1 MPTTG
6 ETVRLSR
13 LFSNGQNAVVVAI
26 DHGLYF
32 GPLPGLIKLSEV
44 VKVLGGADGV
54 LLSPGSAV
62 HCQELFKQRGAPA
75 MILRLNWSSNYVSV
89 WKYDHAHSVPMLSV
103 AEAVQQGADV
113 VLASLTLAN
122 PDQSEDSHN
131 VEVLSRYINEKR
143 AMGVPL
149 IGEVFPT
156 GGDDAPPQE
165 LHEGIKV
172 GCRVIAELGVDLV
185 KTFYTGEQFE
195 EITAATPIPIL
206 ALGAK
211 KTPLESDALKLAA
224 TAVRAGAKGVVFG
237 RNVIQAREPER
248 FLEALKEVVK
258 FGQDPMKV
266 AAKFKLD

>member
-54 LLSPGSAV
+54 LMSPGSAV

-89 WKYDHAHSVPMLSV
+89 WKYTHAHSVPMFSV

-113 VLASLTLAN
+113 VLASLTLHN
-122 PDQSEDSHN
+122 PDQNEDAHN
-131 VEVLSRYINEKR
+131 VEILSRFISEKR

-156 GGDDAPPQE
+156 GGDDTPPQE

-172 GCRVIAELGVDLV
+172 GCRIVAELGVDLV
-185 KTFYTGEQFE
+185 KTFFTGERFE

-211 KTPLESDALKLAA
+211 KTPRESDALKLAA

-258 FGQDPMKV
+258 IGQDPTKV
-266 AAKFKLD
+266 AAKFNLD

>member
-1 MPTTG
+1 MPTIG

-54 LLSPGSAV
+54 LMAPGSAV
-62 HCQELFKQRGAPA
+62 HCQELFRQRGAPA
-75 MILRLNWSSNYVSV
+75 MILRLNWASNYVSV
-89 WKYDHAHSVPMLSV
+89 WDYEHSYSVPMLSV

-113 VLASLTLAN
+113 VLGSLTLHN
-122 PDQSEDSHN
+122 PDQVEDAQN
-131 VEVLSRYINEKR
+131 VEVLSKYINEKR
-143 AMGVPL
+143 ALGIPI

-156 GGDDAPPQE
+156 GGDDADPQD
-165 LHEGIKV
+165 LHNGIFV
-172 GCRVIAELGVDLV
+172 GCRIVAELGVDLV
-185 KTFYTGEQFE
+185 KTFYTGKRFE

-211 KTPLESDALKLAA
+211 KTPREIDALKLAA
-224 TAVRAGAKGVVFG
+224 NATHAGAKGVVFG
-237 RNVIQAREPER
+237 RNVLQAREPER
-248 FLEALKEVVK
+248 FLDALKEVVK
-258 FGQDPMKV
+258 VGGDPQKV
-266 AAKFKLD
+266 AEKFRLN